1 MAMKTEYDA
10 PAPFD
15 YEVWQPDP
23 DWDCSPELQPIERD
37 TLIKLAQYVVGRH
50 KQNWSNCVRQ
60 RLSRL
65 IIPLRAAL
73 KWMNAASTT
82 TNSAIHDI
90 ILEMHRLEKN
100 YWSWTQDDWL
110 EVLCSSEEVFRKK
123 YGSCGNCRQYV
134 LAIAWLLCG
143 FNRLEAAGCFYHY
156 RLSVKVFGRPAR
168 RR

>member
-15 YEVWQPDP
+15 YEEWQPDP
-23 DWDCSPELQPIERD
+23 DWDCSPKLQPIERD
-37 TLIKLAQYVVGRH
+37 TLINLAQYVVGRH

-100 YWSWTQDDWL
+100 YWSWTQDD
-110 EVLCSSEEVFRKK
+110 
-123 YGSCGNCRQYV
+123 
-134 LAIAWLLCG
+134 
-143 FNRLEAAGCFYHY
+143 
-156 RLSVKVFGRPAR
+156 
-168 RR
+168 

>member
-90 ILEMHRLEKN
+90 ILEMH
-100 YWSWTQDDWL
+100 
-110 EVLCSSEEVFRKK
+110 
-123 YGSCGNCRQYV
+123 
-134 LAIAWLLCG
+134 
-143 FNRLEAAGCFYHY
+143 
-156 RLSVKVFGRPAR
+156 
-168 RR
+168 